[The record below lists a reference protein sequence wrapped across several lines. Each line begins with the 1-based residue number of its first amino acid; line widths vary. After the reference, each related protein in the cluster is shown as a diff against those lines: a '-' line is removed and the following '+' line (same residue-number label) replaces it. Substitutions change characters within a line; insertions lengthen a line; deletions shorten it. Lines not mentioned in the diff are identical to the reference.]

1 MATIKSSEVKI
12 YARSID
18 AARMITGFPITL
30 PGEQLTG
37 NDANLIMDPI
47 VRMRTIVELTGI
59 GVTRRQRRD
68 AALADVGS
76 NALNGLLDTADPN
89 GLFQLLNG
97 ADKTGRP
104 FVVRAEY
111 GGVDAFIDVSWLIN
125 AFEFTPTVG
134 TYVMIKGSLDAEGSV
149 FALGSDF

>member
-1 MATIKSSEVKI
+1 MATIRASAVKI

-18 AARMITGFPITL
+18 ATRMITGFPIAA
-30 PGEQLTG
+30 PGELLTG

-68 AALADVGS
+68 AALADIGS
-76 NALNGLLDTADPN
+76 NSLNGLLDTADPN
-89 GLFQLLNG
+89 GLFHLLNG

-104 FVVRAEY
+104 FVTRAEY
-111 GGVDAFIDVSWLIN
+111 GAVNATIDISWLIN
-125 AFEFTPTVG
+125 SFEFNPTVG
-134 TYVMIKGSLDAEGSV
+134 TFVMIKGSLDAEGSV
-149 FALGSDF
+149 FDLGSDF